1 MLCPV
6 LMQPLLWPKL
16 KSKELLL
23 QLIKAGRMV
32 GKSIH
37 NKIIFELKIER
48 FMVLKGRLKVVWVY
62 SNDTRWGGSIQS
74 ILSEFADIGRGQ
86 K

>member
-6 LMQPLLWPKL
+6 LMQFLLWPKL

-86 K
+86 E

>member
-6 LMQPLLWPKL
+6 LMQFLLWPKL

-32 GKSIH
+32 GKS
-37 NKIIFELKIER
+37 KIIFELKIER

-74 ILSEFADIGRGQ
+74 ILSEFADTGRGQ